1 MQEGLEVLEL
11 SVLLRLPNYEFAFR
25 LQKAIAKLLNDAFYA
40 ILCRE
45 IKKLAWSDPEHPRQK
60 IEQYI
65 RYGLSLPLDL
75 PSNG

>member
-1 MQEGLEVLEL
+1 MLEL

-45 IKKLAWSDPEHPRQK
+45 IKKLAWSDPEHPRPGTPSAENRA
-60 IEQYI
+60 IY
-65 RYGLSLPLDL
+65 PLRIIVA
-75 PSNG
+75 S